1 MVETIRRSY
10 SSKYIICEITGR
22 VLAMDIKRKYI
33 QLFLDLNKSEKGL
46 LGFTLSNRYN
56 LSVTDVISFMIE
68 YQKKG
73 YITCDNEYR
82 IKITADGIAA
92 IATLYERGITSEY
105 YKGSDYFDE
114 VSSKNSIA
122 INEPYLPKMDFLNH
136 GKSKKNK
143 GGENEGN

>member
-33 QLFLDLNKSEKGL
+33 ELFLDLNKSENGL

-92 IATLYERGITSEY
+92 IATLYEQGITSEY

>member
-1 MVETIRRSY
+1 
-10 SSKYIICEITGR
+10 
-22 VLAMDIKRKYI
+22 MDIKRKYI

-105 YKGSDYFDE
+105 YKGSVYFDE

>member
-1 MVETIRRSY
+1 
-10 SSKYIICEITGR
+10 
-22 VLAMDIKRKYI
+22 MDIKRKYI

-56 LSVTDVISFMIE
+56 LSATDVISFMIE

-92 IATLYERGITSEY
+92 IATLYERGIMSEY

>member
-1 MVETIRRSY
+1 
-10 SSKYIICEITGR
+10 
-22 VLAMDIKRKYI
+22 MDIKRKYI

-56 LSVTDVISFMIE
+56 LSTTDVISFMIE

-82 IKITADGIAA
+82 IRITADGIAA
-92 IATLYERGITSEY
+92 IATLHERGITSEY

-114 VSSKNSIA
+114 VSSKNSSKQSLRAVLHTLI
-122 INEPYLPKMDFLNH
+122 KMYTFAPNFKF
-136 GKSKKNK
+136 GTK
-143 GGENEGN
+143 

>member
-1 MVETIRRSY
+1 
-10 SSKYIICEITGR
+10 
-22 VLAMDIKRKYI
+22 MDIKRKYI

-56 LSVTDVISFMIE
+56 LSATDVVSFMIE

-82 IKITADGIAA
+82 IRITADGIAA
-92 IATLYERGITSEY
+92 IAALHERGITSEY
-105 YKGSDYFDE
+105 YKGSDYVDE

-136 GKSKKNK
+136 GKAKKNK

>member
-1 MVETIRRSY
+1 
-10 SSKYIICEITGR
+10 
-22 VLAMDIKRKYI
+22 MDIKRKYI

-56 LSVTDVISFMIE
+56 LSATDVISFMIE

-82 IKITADGIAA
+82 IRITADGIAA
-92 IATLYERGITSEY
+92 IAALHERGITSEY

-136 GKSKKNK
+136 GKSKK
-143 GGENEGN
+143 E

>member
-1 MVETIRRSY
+1 
-10 SSKYIICEITGR
+10 
-22 VLAMDIKRKYI
+22 MDIKRKYI
-33 QLFLDLNKSEKGL
+33 ELFLDLNKSENGL

-92 IATLYERGITSEY
+92 IATLYEQGITSEY

-143 GGENEGN
+143 GGENEEN

>member
-1 MVETIRRSY
+1 M
-10 SSKYIICEITGR
+10 
-22 VLAMDIKRKYI
+22 
-33 QLFLDLNKSEKGL
+33 FLDLNKSEKGL

-56 LSVTDVISFMIE
+56 LSATDVISFMIE

-82 IKITADGIAA
+82 IRITTDGIAA
-92 IATLYERGITSEY
+92 IAALHERGITSEY

>member
-1 MVETIRRSY
+1 
-10 SSKYIICEITGR
+10 
-22 VLAMDIKRKYI
+22 MDIKRKYI

-56 LSVTDVISFMIE
+56 LSTTDVISFMIE

-82 IKITADGIAA
+82 IRITADGIAA
-92 IATLYERGITSEY
+92 IATLHERGITLEY

>member
-22 VLAMDIKRKYI
+22 VLAMDIKRKYL
-33 QLFLDLNKSEKGL
+33 QLFLDLNKNEKGL

-56 LSVTDVISFMIE
+56 LSATDVISFMIE

>member
-33 QLFLDLNKSEKGL
+33 ELFLDLNKSENGL

-92 IATLYERGITSEY
+92 IATLYEQGITSEY

-122 INEPYLPKMDFLNH
+122 INKPYLPKMDFLNH

>member
-1 MVETIRRSY
+1 
-10 SSKYIICEITGR
+10 
-22 VLAMDIKRKYI
+22 MDIKRKYI
-33 QLFLDLNKSEKGL
+33 ELFLDLNKSENGL

-73 YITCDNEYR
+73 YITCDNEYS
-82 IKITADGIAA
+82 IAA

>member
-1 MVETIRRSY
+1 M
-10 SSKYIICEITGR
+10 
-22 VLAMDIKRKYI
+22 
-33 QLFLDLNKSEKGL
+33 FLDLNKSEKGL

-56 LSVTDVISFMIE
+56 LSATDVISFMIE

-122 INEPYLPKMDFLNH
+122 INEPYLPKMNFLNH

>member
-1 MVETIRRSY
+1 
-10 SSKYIICEITGR
+10 
-22 VLAMDIKRKYI
+22 MDIKHKYI

-56 LSVTDVISFMIE
+56 LSTKDVISFMIE

-82 IKITADGIAA
+82 IRITADGIAA
-92 IATLYERGITSEY
+92 IATLHERGITPEY

>member
-1 MVETIRRSY
+1 
-10 SSKYIICEITGR
+10 
-22 VLAMDIKRKYI
+22 MDIKRKYI

-56 LSVTDVISFMIE
+56 LSATDVISFMIE

-92 IATLYERGITSEY
+92 IATLHGRGITSEY

>member
-1 MVETIRRSY
+1 
-10 SSKYIICEITGR
+10 
-22 VLAMDIKRKYI
+22 MDIKRKYI

-56 LSVTDVISFMIE
+56 LSATDVISFMIE

-82 IKITADGIAA
+82 IRITTDGIAA
-92 IATLYERGITSEY
+92 IAALHERGIASEY

>member
-1 MVETIRRSY
+1 
-10 SSKYIICEITGR
+10 
-22 VLAMDIKRKYI
+22 MDIKRKYI
-33 QLFLDLNKSEKGL
+33 QSFLDLNKSEKGL

-56 LSVTDVISFMIE
+56 LSATDVISFMIE

-92 IATLYERGITSEY
+92 IATLHERGITSEY

-136 GKSKKNK
+136 GKSNKNK

>member
-1 MVETIRRSY
+1 
-10 SSKYIICEITGR
+10 
-22 VLAMDIKRKYI
+22 MDIKRKYI
-33 QLFLDLNKSEKGL
+33 QLFLDLNKNEKGL
-46 LGFTLSNRYN
+46 LVFTLSNRYN
-56 LSVTDVISFMIE
+56 LSATDVISFMIE

-92 IATLYERGITSEY
+92 IAALHERGITSEY

-136 GKSKKNK
+136 GKLKKNK